1 MAQLLLLCI
10 YNVKARF
17 TCDAARPGFLLPDR
31 QLRTRRPAESRA
43 AASRGGFTL
52 AEVLV
57 ALFLLAFVMAGV
69 YRTMTMSA
77 RLRTT
82 AHRHYLAVIV
92 ANNRIERAKNVG
104 FGELPFLAEDG
115 VRVND
120 QGVPDAEGQ
129 FRRTTE
135 VRMEHGGN
143 PRLAWMRVTVELPS
157 ARRGADR
164 VSESVTSLLTEYV
177 EP

>member
-1 MAQLLLLCI
+1 MPRGCVRSL
-10 YNVKARF
+10 RPR
-17 TCDAARPGFLLPDR
+17 AA
-31 QLRTRRPAESRA
+31 RA
-43 AASRGGFTL
+43 AAGRGGFTL

-69 YRTMTMSA
+69 YRAMTMSA
-77 RLRTT
+77 RLRIT
-82 AHRHYLAVIV
+82 AHGHYLALII

-104 FGELPFLAEDG
+104 FAELPFLAEDG

-120 QGVPDAEGQ
+120 QGVPDAAGQ

-135 VRMEHGGN
+135 VRMDHGGN
-143 PRLAWMRVTVELPS
+143 PRLAWMRVTVDLPS
-157 ARRGADR
+157 ARRGAGR
-164 VSESVTSLLTEYV
+164 VSESVTSLLTEYF